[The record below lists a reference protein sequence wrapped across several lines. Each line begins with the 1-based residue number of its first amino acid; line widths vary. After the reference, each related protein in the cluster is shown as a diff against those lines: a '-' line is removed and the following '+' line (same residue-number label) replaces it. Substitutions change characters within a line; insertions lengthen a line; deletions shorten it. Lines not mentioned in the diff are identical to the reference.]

1 MPGSARGVAA
11 AVLVAR
17 TPRGKGGELPSTP
30 RYNPTRTRTMSD
42 LAKLFERIAIIA
54 LVALAILYACDYAL
68 FQHKMSK
75 NGGADA
81 LGSVTSYY
89 GTALKDGKMEI
100 FTDQPQLETCA
111 HSLFPHSGY
120 RPCWYAARN
129 NVKPIG

>member
-1 MPGSARGVAA
+1 
-11 AVLVAR
+11 
-17 TPRGKGGELPSTP
+17 
-30 RYNPTRTRTMSD
+30 MSNF
-42 LAKLFERIAIIA
+42 AKLVERIAIIA
-54 LVALAILYACDYAL
+54 LVGLAILYACDYAL
-68 FQHKMSK
+68 FQRKMSK

-89 GTALKDGKMEI
+89 GAALKDGKMEI

-129 NVKPIG
+129 SVKPIG

>member
-1 MPGSARGVAA
+1 
-11 AVLVAR
+11 
-17 TPRGKGGELPSTP
+17 
-30 RYNPTRTRTMSD
+30 MSNI
-42 LAKLFERIAIIA
+42 AKLFERIAIIA
-54 LVALAILYACDYAL
+54 LVAFAIVYACDYAL

-100 FTDQPQLETCA
+100 FTDQPQVESCA

-120 RPCWYAARN
+120 RPCWYAKGN